1 MRLRAV
7 LCVALFIAGA
17 LASASVLAVQ
27 GPFADQIV
35 FDVRMTEQIALQ
47 DVAAGNTD
55 VFWYGTSANVI
66 HGIDQSLLNQYE
78 MYLAPASADCFI
90 LNPYP
95 GQAPYIARNIDTG
108 VETFN
113 PFAITAVRFA
123 MHLLIDRTMLC
134 NQILQGGAEPCIL
147 AVSPSAPGAFALY
160 LEASKLGLSNS
171 GNEAKAI
178 ADVTAAI
185 TAAAALPAM
194 NGRLT
199 KTATTDT
206 ASSVGYWWTFDGQP
220 VTITGLIRVDD
231 PNVRLPIGQYFAAQI
246 EKCGIKVDRQLRNR
260 SYCIPTTYSTDPAR
274 MLWGF
279 YTEGFGGGGTN
290 KWWEGSIAQ
299 YYSMWSAGEYPG
311 GGVEGWWQF
320 VNPRSEEL
328 TQKLVYGQFST
339 MDQYWSMMAEAA
351 KLGLQDAIRIYLL
364 QQVTYFAAN
373 KSAFESRFLYGLGD
387 GLDNFSAYTMI
398 PVNKDRP
405 VRCTQFSSLGSL
417 FLNPWDPVG
426 TQGFNDLYAANI
438 IQECTDPVGQ
448 NSPGAAV
455 ETQILT
461 TWANVKTGVDFS
473 TNPNGVGTLVV
484 PAESVSWD
492 STTKTWKSQGGQ
504 VAWAQGDYTLVPAS
518 FQDGTTLSLL
528 DVAAAEGF
536 VRNWATQ
543 DGANDPEY
551 DSAFSTTVVPGFAYV
566 HGSVYHY
573 DTNMVTDYYDYNFPD
588 VNRVALAAAPA
599 IWTRAIN
606 HQQGVKWTVIEAL
619 GKLVA
624 SGTSAS
630 GTHYSFTQSQG
641 VTEIDVLV
649 PTCVADIRAELVV
662 LRDQKYIPSY
672 LAAGFTA
679 MHLTATDAA
688 NFYQKAIDFIDKYG
702 HAYDSLGGYIITK
715 VDAANS
721 QITLTANRDPK
732 YPFSG
737 QSWLDLFSV
746 GMARVDNIVPPFV
759 AVAGQDTTIEIDVSQ
774 ATYPYGIYEPATS
787 AKTSVQLIFVGPTQV
802 TVTATQV
809 EAGKYEAVIPGSA
822 TKGIAAGAYT
832 IVAVATPGA
841 GLPVASGSSL
851 LVQ

>member
-17 LASASVLAVQ
+17 LASASVLAEQ

-35 FDVRMTEQIALQ
+35 FDVRMTEEIALR

-66 HGIDQSLLNQYE
+66 HGLDQATLNQFE
-78 MYLAPASADCFI
+78 MYLAPASSDSFT

-95 GQAPYIARNIDTG
+95 NEAPYIARNIDTG

-113 PFAITAVRFA
+113 PFAIQAVRFA
-123 MHLLIDRTMLC
+123 MNYLIDRGMIC
-134 NQILQGGAEPCIL
+134 SQILQGGAEACII
-147 AVSPSAPGAFALY
+147 AVPPSAPGAFTLY
-160 LEASKLGLSNS
+160 LEASKLGLTVS

-185 TAAAALPAM
+185 EAAAALPAM

-199 KTATTDT
+199 KVPTTDT

-220 VTITGLIRVDD
+220 VTIIGLIRVDD
-231 PNVRLPIGQYFAAQI
+231 PNVRLPIGQYFATQI
-246 EKCGIKVDRQLRNR
+246 EKCGIKVDRQLRTR
-260 SYCIPTTYSTDPAR
+260 SYAIPATYQSDPAR
-274 MLWGF
+274 MLYGF

-290 KWWEGSIAQ
+290 KWWESTITTF
-299 YYSMWSAGEYPG
+299 YSTWGASEYPG
-311 GGVEGWWQF
+311 GGNASFWNF
-320 VNPRSEEL
+320 VDPRSEEL

-351 KLGLQDAIRIYLL
+351 KLGLQDGVRIYLL

-373 KSAFESRFLYGLGD
+373 KAAFEARFLYGLGD

-438 IQECTDPVGQ
+438 IQEVTDPVGQ
-448 NSPGAAV
+448 NSPGAAL
-455 ETQILT
+455 ETPILT

-473 TNPNGVGTLVV
+473 TNPNGVGLLPV
-484 PAESVSWD
+484 PADSVNWD
-492 STTKTWKSQGGQ
+492 STQQKWVSRGGE

-518 FQDGTTLSLL
+518 FQDGTNLSLL
-528 DVAAAEGF
+528 DVAATEGF
-536 VRNWATQ
+536 VRNWATE

-551 DSAFSTTVVPGFAYV
+551 DSAFSTSVVPGFPYV

-588 VNRVALAAAPA
+588 ANRVALAAAPS

-606 HQQGVKWTVIEAL
+606 HQQGVKWTIIEAL

-630 GTHYSFTQSQG
+630 GTHYGFTTEPG
-641 VTEIDVLV
+641 VTEVDVLV
-649 PTCVADIRAELVV
+649 PACVADIRVELVA
-662 LRDQKYIPSY
+662 LRDQKYIPPY
-672 LAAGFTA
+672 LAAGFAA
-679 MHLTATDAA
+679 MHLTGVDAA
-688 NFYQKAIDFIDKYG
+688 DFYQKAIDFIDTYG

-715 VDAANS
+715 VDTANN
-721 QITLTANRDPK
+721 QMTLTANRNPN

-737 QSWLDLFSV
+737 QGWLDLFSV
-746 GMARVDNIVPPFV
+746 GMARMDNIVPPFV
-759 AVAGQDTTIEIDVSQ
+759 AVAGQDATIEIDVSQ
-774 ATYPYGIYEPATS
+774 ATYPYGIYEPATT
-787 AKTSVQLIFVGPTQV
+787 AKTSVQLIFVGPTQIS
-802 TVTATQV
+802 VTATLV
-809 EAGKYEAVIPGSA
+809 EPGKYQAVIPGSA
-822 TKGIAAGAYT
+822 TRGIAAGAYT
-832 IVAVATPGA
+832 IVAVASPSG

-851 LVQ
+851 LIQ